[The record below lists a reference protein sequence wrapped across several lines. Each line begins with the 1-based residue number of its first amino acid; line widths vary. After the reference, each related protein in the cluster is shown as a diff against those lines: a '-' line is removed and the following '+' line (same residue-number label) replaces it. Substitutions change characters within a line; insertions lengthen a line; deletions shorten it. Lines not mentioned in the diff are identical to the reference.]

1 MGRQLTYCFRM
12 GAAFVAAIALWSC
25 GKTSTITYRMKN
37 MASDSILIVRGY
49 VDTALKPDTLS
60 VGYNQEVK
68 VGTVEKGKEHVSTYR
83 LDDGIITYFDS
94 LNVYRITSGA
104 RARTD
109 FRSARHW
116 TYKEYSRHTADYT
129 TVVTDADF

>member
-1 MGRQLTYCFRM
+1 
-12 GAAFVAAIALWSC
+12 
-25 GKTSTITYRMKN
+25 
-37 MASDSILIVRGY
+37 MASDSILVVRGY
-49 VDTALKPDTLS
+49 IDTANKPDTLW

-68 VGTVEKGKEHVSTYR
+68 VGMVEKGKEHVSAYR
-83 LDDGIITYFDS
+83 LDDGTITYFDS

-109 FRSARHW
+109 FRIARRW